1 VPLFNW
7 VGAFQIGWQLGSM
20 LKDELDRF
28 DEDIEGE
35 HFGVHVSKDEIE
47 LAGLLAQR
55 AERERSEEAK
65 LARSRWLEEHRA
77 ERSFPCGIVPD
88 PQPAAPSDGSGDAP
102 GEAPAFPPAPAPPPD
117 DESQPGWAAPLPSQ
131 PGWGMPEPDVL
142 TPPVP
147 PEPPSEL
154 PGADLKPMQV
164 LAAVLPADVVFIREY
179 GDDEEV
185 EEVGRLPRRAIQE
198 VDVVDCAGVHV
209 PEPVEENLEEPR
221 LAWTVLRWTNQGA
234 PDEDRFAFRSSW
246 MAGKAARYLLAAKQ
260 G

>member
-1 VPLFNW
+1 MPLFAW
-7 VGAFQIGWQLGSM
+7 VRAFATGWQIGQAIMDGVDLVEGTLDDVELSA
-20 LKDELDRF
+20 DEEALVR
-28 DEDIEGE
+28 
-35 HFGVHVSKDEIE
+35 
-47 LAGLLAQR
+47 LLAQR
-55 AERERSEEAK
+55 GERERSEEAK

-77 ERSFPCGIVPD
+77 ERAFPCGIVPD
-88 PQPAAPSDGSGDAP
+88 PMVAPTEMPAAALPEGAAIS
-102 GEAPAFPPAPAPPPD
+102 PD

-142 TPPVP
+142 TPP
-147 PEPPSEL
+147 EPASEL

-164 LAAVLPADVVFIREY
+164 IAAVLPADVVFIREF

-198 VDVVDCAGVHV
+198 VDVVDSSGAHV
-209 PEPVEENLEEPR
+209 PEPVEETLEQPR

-246 MAGKAARYLLAAKQ
+246 MAWKAARQLLAAKQ